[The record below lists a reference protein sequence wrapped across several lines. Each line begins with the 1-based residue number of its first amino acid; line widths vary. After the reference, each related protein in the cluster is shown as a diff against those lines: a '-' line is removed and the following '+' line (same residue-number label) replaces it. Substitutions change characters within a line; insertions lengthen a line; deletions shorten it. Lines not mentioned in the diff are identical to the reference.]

1 MDYSTLTNEQLQ
13 GQIVTL
19 EEKYQKMRTLALKVA
34 KEMDSLAEQYQL
46 IKKEINKRNG
56 KYQWHR
62 TTHHWW
68 YWGRWSR

>member
-19 EEKYQKMRTLALKVA
+19 EEKYQKMRTLALKVS
-34 KEMDSLAEQYQL
+34 KEMDSLAEQYQR

-56 KYQWHR
+56 K
-62 TTHHWW
+62 
-68 YWGRWSR
+68 